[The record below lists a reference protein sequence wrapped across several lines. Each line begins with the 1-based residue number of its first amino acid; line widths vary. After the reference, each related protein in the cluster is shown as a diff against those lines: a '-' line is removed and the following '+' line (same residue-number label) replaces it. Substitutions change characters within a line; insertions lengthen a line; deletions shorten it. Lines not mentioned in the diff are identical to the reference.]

1 LELKSLFPAKIE
13 LLPGGIGKMG
23 IFSQKFT
30 TEVEDLGS
38 PEHYLWISVLS
49 KAAHDA
55 MYSSDW
61 REARLA
67 IAWFKGKGSG
77 FRKVCEFAGK
87 DHNYVHARMM
97 KAIVGRE
104 NNMEAVKSGARLYV
118 KNNPTSVGTGVKV
131 FHSHYRGLGR
141 HRKPQ
146 RMATKL
152 GRPKK
157 KNMKMVFRGSKGGR
171 PRLYD
176 GI

>member
-1 LELKSLFPAKIE
+1 LELKLLFPDKTE
-13 LLPGGIGKMG
+13 FLTGGTGHMG
-23 IFSQKFT
+23 IFSQKSS
-30 TEVEDLGS
+30 TEVEDLDS
-38 PEHYLWISVLS
+38 PEHYLWTSVLS

-55 MYSSDW
+55 IYSSDW

-77 FRKVCEFAGK
+77 FREVCELAGK
-87 DHNYVHARMM
+87 NPNYVYTRMM
-97 KAIVGRE
+97 KVIIDRE
-104 NNMEAVKSGARLYV
+104 NNMEAVRSGARIYV
-118 KNNPTSVGTGVKV
+118 KNNPTRCGTGVKV

-146 RMATKL
+146 QIAQKR
-152 GRPKK
+152 GRPRKK
-157 KNMKMVFRGSKGGR
+157 DIKMVLQGSKGGR